1 MRKVKRSIGDMN
13 TRILGKTGLAVSE
26 IGLGCWQLG
35 GDFGPVPEAR
45 AMQILDA
52 AWQQGVSLWD
62 TADVYGAGESERRI
76 GDWRART
83 GHPVTVI
90 TKLGRDAALYPSGYT
105 KAGVRASLQASARR
119 LGVETLTLAQLH
131 CVPFE
136 VLRDGEI
143 FSWLDDLCSEG
154 LIQHYG
160 ASVETLEEGLYCL
173 AQPNLASLQ
182 IIFNL
187 FRQDAITELLPAA
200 QKANVGV
207 IVRLPLASGLLSGK
221 FGLDHRFAEQDH
233 RNFNRDGQAFNVGE
247 TFSGLAFDV
256 AVDRVARLQTFV
268 PQNMTLTQLALRW
281 ILDHPAVSTVIAGV
295 SKPEQVA
302 ANVAASALAALPRAL
317 HEQLFAFYEG
327 EVRAQVRG
335 SI

>member
-1 MRKVKRSIGDMN
+1 MK
-13 TRILGKTGLAVSE
+13 TRILGKTGLSVSE

-35 GDFGPVPEAR
+35 GDFGPVSEAL
-45 AMQILDA
+45 ATQILDA
-52 AWQQGVSLWD
+52 AWDQGISLWD
-62 TADVYGAGESERRI
+62 TADVYGAGESEQRI

-90 TKLGRDAALYPSGYT
+90 TKLGRDASLYPSNYS
-105 KAGVRASLQASARR
+105 KAGIRASLQGSARR
-119 LGVETLTLAQLH
+119 LGVESLTLAQLH

-143 FSWLDDLCSEG
+143 FTWLDELCSEG

-160 ASVETLEEGLYCL
+160 ASVETLDEGLHCL
-173 AQPNLASLQ
+173 AQPKLASLQ

-200 QKANVGV
+200 AQANVGV

-221 FGLDHRFAEQDH
+221 FGRDHRFDAKDH

-247 TFSGLAFDV
+247 TFSGLPFETAL
-256 AVDRVARLQTFV
+256 DRVEKLQACV
-268 PQNMTLTQLALRW
+268 PRGMTMAQFALRW
-281 ILDHPAVSTVIAGV
+281 ILDQPAVSTVIAGV

-302 ANVAASALAALPRAL
+302 QNVSASEFDALPRAL
-317 HEQLFAFYEG
+317 HQQLFEFYVSEI
-327 EVRAQVRG
+327 RDQVRG
-335 SI
+335 RI

>member
-1 MRKVKRSIGDMN
+1 MK
-13 TRILGKTGLAVSE
+13 TRILGKTGLSVSE

-35 GDFGPVPEAR
+35 GDFGPVSEAL
-45 AMQILDA
+45 ATQILDA
-52 AWQQGVSLWD
+52 AWDQGISRWD
-62 TADVYGAGESERRI
+62 TADVYGAGESEQRI

-90 TKLGRDAALYPSGYT
+90 TKLGRDASLYPSNYS
-105 KAGVRASLQASARR
+105 KAGIRASLQGSARR
-119 LGVETLTLAQLH
+119 LGVESLTLAQLH

-143 FSWLDDLCSEG
+143 FTWLDELCSEG

-160 ASVETLEEGLYCL
+160 ASVETLDEGLHCL
-173 AQPNLASLQ
+173 AQPKLASLQ

-200 QKANVGV
+200 AQANVGV

-221 FGLDHRFAEQDH
+221 FGRDHRFDAKDH

-247 TFSGLAFDV
+247 TFSGLPFETAL
-256 AVDRVARLQTFV
+256 DRVEKLQACV
-268 PQNMTLTQLALRW
+268 PRGMTMAQFALRW
-281 ILDHPAVSTVIAGV
+281 ILDQPAVSTVIAGV

-302 ANVAASALAALPRAL
+302 QNVSASEFDALPRAL
-317 HEQLFAFYEG
+317 HQQLFEFYVSEI
-327 EVRAQVRG
+327 RDQVRG
-335 SI
+335 RI

>member
-1 MRKVKRSIGDMN
+1 MK
-13 TRILGKTGLAVSE
+13 TRILGKTGLPVSE

-35 GDFGPVPEAR
+35 GDFGPVSELQAT
-45 AMQILDA
+45 QILDS
-52 AWQQGVSLWD
+52 AWDQGISLWD
-62 TADVYGAGESERRI
+62 TADVYGAGESEQRI

-90 TKLGRDAALYPSGYT
+90 TKLGRDAALYPSNYS
-105 KAGVRASLQASARR
+105 KAGIRASLQGSARR
-119 LGVETLTLAQLH
+119 LGVESLTLAQLH

-143 FSWLDDLCSEG
+143 FSWLDELCSEG

-160 ASVETLEEGLYCL
+160 ASVETLEEGLHCL

-187 FRQDAITELLPAA
+187 LRQDAITELLPAA
-200 QKANVGV
+200 AQANVGV

-221 FGLDHRFAEQDH
+221 FGREHRFAAQDH

-247 TFSGLAFDV
+247 TFSGLAFET
-256 AVDRVARLQTFV
+256 ALDRVEKLRDHV
-268 PQNMTLTQLALRW
+268 PQGMTMAQFALRW
-281 ILDHPAVSTVIAGV
+281 ILDQPAVSTVIAGV
-295 SKPEQVA
+295 SKPAQVA
-302 ANVAASALAALPRAL
+302 QNVSASEFDALPRAL
-317 HEQLFAFYEG
+317 HQQLFEFYVS
-327 EVRAQVRG
+327 EVRDQVRG
-335 SI
+335 YI

>member
-1 MRKVKRSIGDMN
+1 MH
-13 TRILGKTGLAVSE
+13 TRILGKTGLLVSE
-26 IGLGCWQLG
+26 VGLGCWQLG

-45 AMQILDA
+45 ATQILDA
-52 AWQQGVSLWD
+52 AWEQGLSLWD
-62 TADVYGAGESERRI
+62 TADVYGAGESEQRI
-76 GDWRART
+76 GDWRGRT
-83 GHPVTVI
+83 GHPATVI

-105 KAGVRASLQASARR
+105 KVGVRASLQASARR

-160 ASVETLEEGLYCL
+160 ASVETLEEGLHCL

-247 TFSGLAFDV
+247 TFSGLPFET
-256 AVDRVARLQTFV
+256 AVTLVARLQTYV
-268 PQNMTLTQLALRW
+268 PQNITLAQLALRW
-281 ILDHPAVSTVIAGV
+281 ILDQPAVSTVIAGA
-295 SKPEQVA
+295 SKPGQVA
-302 ANVAASALAALPRAL
+302 ANGAVSALAPLSPEL
-317 HEQLFAFYEG
+317 HKQLFAFYQR

-335 SI
+335 RI

>member
-1 MRKVKRSIGDMN
+1 MH
-13 TRILGKTGLAVSE
+13 TRILGKTGLLVSE
-26 IGLGCWQLG
+26 VGLGCWQLG
-35 GDFGPVPEAR
+35 GDFGPVPETR
-45 AMQILDA
+45 ATQILDA
-52 AWQQGVSLWD
+52 AWEQGLSLWD
-62 TADVYGAGESERRI
+62 TADVYGAGESEQRI
-76 GDWRART
+76 GDWRGRT
-83 GHPVTVI
+83 GHPATVI

-143 FSWLDDLCSEG
+143 FSWLDELCSEG

-160 ASVETLEEGLYCL
+160 ASVETLEEGLHCL

-247 TFSGLAFDV
+247 TFSGLPFET
-256 AVDRVARLQTFV
+256 AVTLVARLQTYV
-268 PQNMTLTQLALRW
+268 PQNITLAQLALRW
-281 ILDHPAVSTVIAGV
+281 ILDQPAVSTVIAGA
-295 SKPEQVA
+295 SKPGQVA
-302 ANVAASALAALPRAL
+302 ANGAASALAPLSPEL
-317 HEQLFAFYEG
+317 HKQLFAFYQR

-335 SI
+335 RI

>member
-1 MRKVKRSIGDMN
+1 MK
-13 TRILGKTGLAVSE
+13 TRILGKTGLSVSE

-35 GDFGPVPEAR
+35 GDFGPVSEAL
-45 AMQILDA
+45 ATQILDA
-52 AWQQGVSLWD
+52 AWDQGISLWD
-62 TADVYGAGESERRI
+62 TADVYGAGESEQRI

-90 TKLGRDAALYPSGYT
+90 TKLGRDASLYPSNYS
-105 KAGVRASLQASARR
+105 KAGIRASLQGSARR
-119 LGVETLTLAQLH
+119 LGVESLTLAQLH

-143 FSWLDDLCSEG
+143 FTWLDELCSEG

-160 ASVETLEEGLYCL
+160 ASVETLDEGLHCL
-173 AQPNLASLQ
+173 AQPKLASLQ

-200 QKANVGV
+200 AQANVGV

-221 FGLDHRFAEQDH
+221 FGRDHRFDARDH

-247 TFSGLAFDV
+247 TFSGLPFETAL
-256 AVDRVARLQTFV
+256 DRVEKLQACV
-268 PQNMTLTQLALRW
+268 PRGMTMAQFALRW
-281 ILDHPAVSTVIAGV
+281 ILDQPAVSTVIAGV

-302 ANVAASALAALPRAL
+302 QNVSASEFDALPRAL
-317 HEQLFAFYEG
+317 HQQLFEFYVSEI
-327 EVRAQVRG
+327 RDQVRG
-335 SI
+335 RI

>member
-1 MRKVKRSIGDMN
+1 MK
-13 TRILGKTGLAVSE
+13 TRILGKTGLSVSE

-35 GDFGPVPEAR
+35 GDFGPVSEAL
-45 AMQILDA
+45 ATQILDA
-52 AWQQGVSLWD
+52 AWDQGISLWD
-62 TADVYGAGESERRI
+62 TADVYGAGESEQRI

-90 TKLGRDAALYPSGYT
+90 TKLGRDASLYPSNYS
-105 KAGVRASLQASARR
+105 KAGIRASLQGSARR
-119 LGVETLTLAQLH
+119 LGVESLTLAQLH

-143 FSWLDDLCSEG
+143 FTWLDELCSEG

-160 ASVETLEEGLYCL
+160 ASVETLDEGLHCL
-173 AQPNLASLQ
+173 AQPKLASLQ

-200 QKANVGV
+200 AQAKVGV

-221 FGLDHRFAEQDH
+221 FGRDHRFDARDH

-247 TFSGLAFDV
+247 TFSGLPFETAL
-256 AVDRVARLQTFV
+256 DRVEKLQACV
-268 PQNMTLTQLALRW
+268 PRGMTMAQFALRW
-281 ILDHPAVSTVIAGV
+281 ILDQPAVSTVIAGV

-302 ANVAASALAALPRAL
+302 QNVSASEFDALPRAL
-317 HEQLFAFYEG
+317 HQQLFEFYVSEI
-327 EVRAQVRG
+327 RDQVRG
-335 SI
+335 RI